1 MPGGELANRE
11 AQSET
16 ASDRRGTRV
25 MPIGAVCALTLALLL
40 LSPLGLVVRVAAADD
55 DSRISP
61 DRPTVSN
68 NTDTVPP
75 RAVQL
80 EAGLVYQQESLAARR
95 TERRFSFEGTLR
107 VGLLEALEVRLFGE
121 PFVAVR
127 GEDNPTGQGDVGL
140 SLKYRLLDAP
150 EGTAWP
156 ALAVQPL
163 IIFPTGQAH
172 LVSDQISFGL
182 IGIASADLPA
192 ALHVDVNAG
201 LIAVGQK
208 NPSGY
213 LPQGLVSAVLSWAAL
228 ERLSVWGEVF
238 YFSPAQRGGRGQL
251 GLDAGLMYFVTNRL
265 ALDAAVFTTVAGAG
279 PDFAFR
285 AGFSVLFGR

>member
-1 MPGGELANRE
+1 MIIVACAVGLA
-11 AQSET
+11 
-16 ASDRRGTRV
+16 V
-25 MPIGAVCALTLALLL
+25 L
-40 LSPLGLVVRVAAADD
+40 LVVGSPSLGSRSEANDD
-55 DSRISP
+55 ETRISP

-80 EAGLVYQQESLAARR
+80 EAGLVYQQEQLAGRR
-95 TERRFSFEGTLR
+95 TEQRFSFEGTLR

-121 PFVAVR
+121 PFVTVQ
-127 GEDNPTGQGDVGL
+127 GGLESEDNPTGHGDVGL

-156 ALAVQPL
+156 TLAVQPL
-163 IIFPTGQAH
+163 IIFPTGKAH

-182 IGIASADLPA
+182 IGIASSDLPA

-201 LIAVGQK
+201 LIAVGQTA
-208 NPSGY
+208 PSGY
-213 LPQGLVSAVLSWAAL
+213 LPQGLVSAVLSWAVL
-228 ERLSVWGEVF
+228 KRLSLWGEVF
-238 YFSPAQRGGRGQL
+238 FFSPAQRGGRNQL
-251 GLDAGLMYFVTNRL
+251 GLDTGLMYFVTNHF

-279 PDFAFR
+279 PEIASR

>member
-1 MPGGELANRE
+1 
-11 AQSET
+11 
-16 ASDRRGTRV
+16 
-25 MPIGAVCALTLALLL
+25 MPIGAVGALTLTLLL
-40 LSPLGLVVRVAAADD
+40 VSPLGLAVHSAAADD
-55 DSRISP
+55 ESRISP

-80 EAGLVYQQESLAARR
+80 EAGLVYQREGMAARR
-95 TERRFSFEGTLR
+95 TEQRFSFEGTLR

-121 PFVAVR
+121 PFVTAQ
-127 GEDNPTGQGDVGL
+127 GGLESEDNPTGQGDVGL
-140 SLKYRLLDAP
+140 SLKYRLLDPP

-163 IIFPTGQAH
+163 IIFPTGKAH

-182 IGIASADLPA
+182 IGIASSDLSA
-192 ALHVDVNAG
+192 ALHLDVNAG
-201 LIAVGQK
+201 IIAVGQTAS
-208 NPSGY
+208 SGY
-213 LPQGLVSAVLSWAAL
+213 LPQGVASAVLSWAIFK
-228 ERLSVWGEVF
+228 RLSLWGEVF
-238 YFSPAQRGGRGQL
+238 FFSPAQRGGRGQL
-251 GLDAGLMYFVTNRL
+251 GLDTGLMYFVTNYL

-279 PDFAFR
+279 PDVAFR

>member
-1 MPGGELANRE
+1 MPASGASLLLNAEAVLTALLAWFVFKENF
-11 AQSET
+11 
-16 ASDRRGTRV
+16 DRRIAVGMV
-25 MPIGAVCALTLALLL
+25 AIVAGAVV
-40 LSPLGLVVRVAAADD
+40 LSWPNDARF
-55 DSRISP
+55 
-61 DRPTVSN
+61 
-68 NTDTVPP
+68 
-75 RAVQL
+75 
-80 EAGLVYQQESLAARR
+80 AG
-95 TERRFSFEGTLR
+95 
-107 VGLLEALEVRLFGE
+107 
-121 PFVAVR
+121 
-127 GEDNPTGQGDVGL
+127 
-140 SLKYRLLDAP
+140 
-150 EGTAWP
+150 AWP

-208 NPSGY
+208 DPAGY
-213 LPQGLVSAVLSWAAL
+213 LPQGLVSAVLSWAVL

-238 YFSPAQRGGRGQL
+238 FFSPAQRAGRGQL